1 MNSKQL
7 NNICGGVVIAVAVGY
22 VGYMFVKDNFNG
34 IFDGYNNAAQ
44 QVELQK
50 QQMELAKKESE
61 KKFKYVT
68 KEKYNTI
75 TSVLNKEILCWVIGV
90 TPADG
95 RKAVEG
101 LAVQL
106 VSSYGRTDGE
116 VIGIDM
122 ELIKKNEELLS
133 KHINSLQP
141 NDYSDIMTEAI
152 GDCPIYHQQIINI
165 LEGVESITKE
175 DVKVILKEEIESRK
189 NAK

>member
-7 NNICGGVVIAVAVGY
+7 NNICGGVVIAIGVIGFS
-22 VGYMFVKDNFNG
+22 YMYVKDNFKG

-50 QQMELAKKESE
+50 QQMELAKKEAE

-75 TSVLNKEILCWVIGV
+75 TSVLNKEILCWVVGV

-106 VSSYGRTDGE
+106 VSSYGRTDGK

-133 KHINSLQP
+133 KHINSLQQ
-141 NDYSDIMTEAI
+141 NDYSSLMTEAI
-152 GDCPIYHQQIINI
+152 SECPIYHQQIINM
-165 LEGVESITKE
+165 LEGIESITKE
-175 DVKVILKEEIESRK
+175 DVDVILNEEIESIK
-189 NAK
+189 SK

>member
-1 MNSKQL
+1 MKSKQI
-7 NNICGGVVIAVAVGY
+7 NNICGGVVIAVAVGCISY
-22 VGYMFVKDNFNG
+22 AFVRDNFKD
-34 IFDGYNNAAQ
+34 FFEGYNNAAQ

-61 KKFKYVT
+61 KKFKYVA
-68 KEKYNTI
+68 KEKYKSI
-75 TSVLNKEILCWVIGV
+75 VSVLNKEILCWVVGV

-95 RKAVEG
+95 RKTVEG

-106 VSSYGRTDGE
+106 TSSYGRTNGK
-116 VIGIDM
+116 VVGIDM
-122 ELIKKNEELLS
+122 PLIKKNEELLS
-133 KHINSLQP
+133 KYVNSLSP
-141 NDYSDIMTEAI
+141 NDYSSFMTEAI
-152 GDCPIYHQQIINI
+152 AECPIYHQQIINI

>member
-1 MNSKQL
+1 MNKQL

-22 VGYMFVKDNFNG
+22 VSYMFVKDTFKG

-75 TSVLNKEILCWVIGV
+75 VSVLNKEILCWVVGV
-90 TPADG
+90 TPAEG
-95 RKAVEG
+95 RKTVEG

-106 VSSYGRTDGE
+106 VSSYGRTDGK
-116 VIGIDM
+116 VVGIDM
-122 ELIKKNEELLS
+122 PLIKKNEELLS
-133 KHINSLQP
+133 KYINSLQQ
-141 NDYSDIMTEAI
+141 NEYNSFMTEAI
-152 GDCPIYHQQIINI
+152 AECPIYHQQIVNI
-165 LEGVESITKE
+165 LEGIESITKE
-175 DVKVILKEEIESRK
+175 GVGAALFFCKASLGV
-189 NAK
+189 

>member
-1 MNSKQL
+1 MNSKQI
-7 NNICGGVVIAVAVGY
+7 NNICGGVAIAVAVGY
-22 VGYMFVKDNFNG
+22 IGYTFVKDNFKG
-34 IFDGYNNAAQ
+34 IFDGYNKAAQ

-50 QQMELAKKESE
+50 QQMELSKKESE

-152 GDCPIYHQQIINI
+152 GDCPIYHQQIVNI

-189 NAK
+189 SK

>member
-1 MNSKQL
+1 MNSKQI

-22 VGYMFVKDNFNG
+22 IGYTFVKDNFKG

-95 RKAVEG
+95 RKAVES

-106 VSSYGRTDGE
+106 TSSYGRTDGK
-116 VIGIDM
+116 VVGVNIG
-122 ELIKKNEELLS
+122 LIKKNEELLS
-133 KHINSLQP
+133 KYVNNLSP
-141 NDYSDIMTEAI
+141 NDYSSFMTEAI

-175 DVKVILKEEIESRK
+175 DVEAILKEEIESIK
-189 NAK
+189 SK

>member
-1 MNSKQL
+1 MNSKQF
-7 NNICGGVVIAVAVGY
+7 NNICGGLVIAVAVGY
-22 VGYMFVKDNFNG
+22 VGYMFVKDNFKG
-34 IFDGYNNAAQ
+34 IFDGYNKAAQ
-44 QVELQK
+44 HVEIQK

-175 DVKVILKEEIESRK
+175 DVEAILKEEIESRNNTK
-189 NAK
+189 

>member
-1 MNSKQL
+1 MNTQL
-7 NNICGGVVIAVAVGY
+7 NKICGGVAIAAAVGY
-22 VGYMFVKDNFNG
+22 IGYSILNDNFKDF
-34 IFDGYNNAAQ
+34 FDGYNNAAK

-50 QQMELAKKESE
+50 QQMELTKKESE
-61 KKFKYVT
+61 KKFRYVT

-90 TPADG
+90 TLADG

-106 VSSYGRTDGE
+106 VSSYGRTDGK

-175 DVKVILKEEIESRK
+175 DVDAIVKKEIESIRSK
-189 NAK
+189 

>member
-1 MNSKQL
+1 MNSKQI
-7 NNICGGVVIAVAVGY
+7 NNICGGVAIAIGVVSFS
-22 VGYMFVKDNFNG
+22 YMFVKDNFKG
-34 IFDGYNNAAQ
+34 IFDGYNKAAQ
-44 QVELQK
+44 QVEIQK
-50 QQMELAKKESE
+50 KQMELTKKESE

-133 KHINSLQP
+133 KHVNSLQP
-141 NDYSDIMTEAI
+141 NDYSSLMTEAI

-175 DVKVILKEEIESRK
+175 DVEAIVKEDIK
-189 NAK
+189 NSKSK

>member
-7 NNICGGVVIAVAVGY
+7 NNICGGVAIAVAVGY
-22 VGYMFVKDNFNG
+22 IGYTLVRDNFKDF
-34 IFDGYNNAAQ
+34 FDGYNNAAQ

-75 TSVLNKEILCWVIGV
+75 VSVLNKEILCWVVGV

-95 RKAVEG
+95 RKTVEG

-106 VSSYGRTDGE
+106 ASSYGRIDGK
-116 VIGIDM
+116 VVGIDM
-122 ELIKKNEELLS
+122 ALIKKNEELLS
-133 KHINSLQP
+133 KYINSLQQNEYNSLMP
-141 NDYSDIMTEAI
+141 EAI
-152 GDCPIYHQQIINI
+152 AECPIYHQQIVNI
-165 LEGVESITKE
+165 LEGIESITKE
-175 DVKVILKEEIESRK
+175 DVEAIVKEEIESRK
-189 NAK
+189 SK

>member
-22 VGYMFVKDNFNG
+22 IGYTLVRDNFKDF
-34 IFDGYNNAAQ
+34 FDGYNNAAQ

-75 TSVLNKEILCWVIGV
+75 VSVLNKEILCWVVGV

-95 RKAVEG
+95 RKTVEG

-106 VSSYGRTDGE
+106 ASSYGRTDGK
-116 VIGIDM
+116 VVGIDM
-122 ELIKKNEELLS
+122 ALIKKNEELLS
-133 KHINSLQP
+133 KYINSLQP

-175 DVKVILKEEIESRK
+175 DVGVILKEEVESK
-189 NAK
+189 KSK

>member
-1 MNSKQL
+1 MNSKQI
-7 NNICGGVVIAVAVGY
+7 NNICGGVVIAIGVIGFS
-22 VGYMFVKDNFNG
+22 YMFVKDNFKDV
-34 IFDGYNNAAQ
+34 FDGYNKAAQ

-75 TSVLNKEILCWVIGV
+75 TSVLKKEILCWVVGV

-106 VSSYGRTDGE
+106 VSSYGRTDGK

-165 LEGVESITKE
+165 LEGIESVTKE
-175 DVKVILKEEIESRK
+175 DVEAIVKEEIK
-189 NAK
+189 NSKSK

>member
-1 MNSKQL
+1 MNSKQI
-7 NNICGGVVIAVAVGY
+7 NNICGGVVIAIGVIGF
-22 VGYMFVKDNFNG
+22 GYMFVKDNFKG
-34 IFDGYNNAAQ
+34 IFDGYNKAAQ

-50 QQMELAKKESE
+50 QQMELTKKESE

-175 DVKVILKEEIESRK
+175 DVEAIVKEEIK
-189 NAK
+189 NSKSK